1 MSLGS
6 SEALSAA
13 AAIPQLRFAVQ
24 RAEPLSPAAG
34 PTLAFELAIESDDER
49 PIRSVL
55 LDVQIQIAA
64 RGRGYANEEQELLAE
79 LFGAPSRWGTTL
91 RTLPWVRTTLIVPP
105 FQGSTSVKLTVPC
118 SYDVEVAASRY
129 FAALRDGEIALE
141 LLFSGTIFFSDAR
154 GLLQTARIAL
164 DREVDHRLPVA
175 VWRAAIDRH
184 FPGSAW
190 LRVERTRFERLCAY
204 KAQRSLASWE
214 AVVDALLAHAPDHAD
229 G

>member
-13 AAIPQLRFAVQ
+13 AAIPQLRFAVHGV
-24 RAEPLSPAAG
+24 EPLHPAVA
-34 PTLAFELAIESDDER
+34 PTLAFELASESGDQR

-55 LDVQIQIAA
+55 LDVQVQIAA
-64 RGRGYANEEQELLAE
+64 RGRGYDREEQELLAD
-79 LFGAPSRWGTTL
+79 LFGAPSRWGSTL
-91 RTLPWVRTTLIVPP
+91 RTVPWVRSTLIVPP
-105 FQGSTSVKLTVPC
+105 FRGSTSVRLLVPC

-129 FAALRDGEIALE
+129 LAALNEGEVPLE
-141 LLFSGTIFFSDAR
+141 LLFSGTIFFSDAD

-164 DREVDHRLPVA
+164 DCEVRHGLPVA
-175 VWRAAIDRH
+175 AWRAAIDRH

-204 KAQRSLASWE
+204 KARHSLTSWE
-214 AVVDALLAHAPDHAD
+214 AVVDALLARAAERGDD
-229 G
+229 